1 MQIFPFNWEPKI
13 LFIQLIKHSSDL
25 LIPHKGNG
33 FLSCV
38 WDVSAGTW
46 CFFTARMLSSYIHW
60 ELPAQNQILYS
71 KVWLRQSSGFCKKR
85 KELGREMTFCG
96 HVLCLWSRRVIYPWK
111 ILICIPEGLLLWETW
126 HWGFFERLE
135 SAQVGAGGVTLGGE
149 SDRLLRGFH
158 SPVKQLLKVWQALQS
173 PVFVLFRNPRKP
185 YFIPTLP
192 DTPNSTTNSRGR
204 GQFSLQ
210 KCQRFCLNSC
220 SPTCR
225 SCPVGPGEDFSIW
238 SLGTAISWGFCSSCR
253 TPMNVTRREVTPI
266 WQLVSWSR
274 NQSCWCDF
282 MLQIVL

>member
-71 KVWLRQSSGFCKKR
+71 KVWLGQSSGFCKKR

-135 SAQVGAGGVTLGGE
+135 SAQVGAGGVT
-149 SDRLLRGFH
+149 
-158 SPVKQLLKVWQALQS
+158 
-173 PVFVLFRNPRKP
+173 
-185 YFIPTLP
+185 
-192 DTPNSTTNSRGR
+192 GR
-204 GQFSLQ
+204 GVRQAA
-210 KCQRFCLNSC
+210 QRFSFPCEAA
-220 SPTCR
+220 
-225 SCPVGPGEDFSIW
+225 VEGM
-238 SLGTAISWGFCSSCR
+238 AGFTITSVCAVQKPQKAFFHPYIAR
-253 TPMNVTRREVTPI
+253 YP
-266 WQLVSWSR
+266 Q
-274 NQSCWCDF
+274 QHHK
-282 MLQIVL
+282 LQGQGAVFPAEMSEILSE

>member
-1 MQIFPFNWEPKI
+1 MAFSAVFGMSLLEHGVSLQQGCSLHTYIESYLLKI
-13 LFIQLIKHSSDL
+13 KF
-25 LIPHKGNG
+25 
-33 FLSCV
+33 C
-38 WDVSAGTW
+38 
-46 CFFTARMLSSYIHW
+46 TARCDSDNPQVFVKRGKSWEEKWPFVAMCCACDLGGSFILGKSWFASQRVCCYEKPDTEVSLRGWSQLRW
-60 ELPAQNQILYS
+60 EL
-71 KVWLRQSSGFCKKR
+71 
-85 KELGREMTFCG
+85 
-96 HVLCLWSRRVIYPWK
+96 
-111 ILICIPEGLLLWETW
+111 
-126 HWGFFERLE
+126 
-135 SAQVGAGGVTLGGE
+135 VGWLGGE

-238 SLGTAISWGFCSSCR
+238 SLGAAISWGFCSSCR
-253 TPMNVTRREVTPI
+253 TPMHVTRREVTPI
-266 WQLVSWSR
+266 WQLVSWSW